1 MKRMEDSMQQ
11 PDKAQENASQP
22 GAASNKKRI
31 PTNTRHELYNS
42 NELLKQIM
50 KDCIDEGM

>member
-1 MKRMEDSMQQ
+1 MQQ

-22 GAASNKKRI
+22 GAATNKKRI

>member
-1 MKRMEDSMQQ
+1 MEESMQQ
-11 PDKAQENASQP
+11 PQNAQENAPEP
-22 GAASNKKRI
+22 GSAPNKKRI
-31 PTNTRHELYNS
+31 PTNTRHELYNA